1 MKKEI
6 ILDAILVTTSFF
18 KKDLIMIT
26 SIRKSR
32 QKVIGLKTFFVYES
46 LDVTTKSDAYFIFK
60 NKEDVKQQKV

>member
-1 MKKEI
+1 M
-6 ILDAILVTTSFF
+6 
-18 KKDLIMIT
+18 MIT

-46 LDVTTKSDAYFIFK
+46 LDVTTKSNAYFIFK

>member
-1 MKKEI
+1 
-6 ILDAILVTTSFF
+6 
-18 KKDLIMIT
+18 MIT

-46 LDVTTKSDAYFIFK
+46 LDFTTKSDAYFIFK